1 MKEKI
6 YIVKEH
12 ICSGESEFT
21 AAGKAR
27 IDVEDILYDWKAKD
41 IKIKIKKNLN
51 ENSILKKLFSHYHLY
66 QIWKKSL
73 DKLKE
78 GDVLIIQFP
87 LQEGFIFASHLLKNL
102 KKKNI
107 KTIAVIHDLETLR
120 ITKDNTI
127 SKKRKI
133 RLYIEEIPALKQFS
147 KMLYII
153 NQ

>member
-51 ENSILKKLFSHYHLY
+51 ENWKIIFFFLFPIFLN
-66 QIWKKSL
+66 IFFNSL
-73 DKLKE
+73 
-78 GDVLIIQFP
+78 I
-87 LQEGFIFASHLLKNL
+87 
-102 KKKNI
+102 
-107 KTIAVIHDLETLR
+107 
-120 ITKDNTI
+120 
-127 SKKRKI
+127 
-133 RLYIEEIPALKQFS
+133 
-147 KMLYII
+147 
-153 NQ
+153 

>member
-51 ENSILKKLFSHYHLY
+51 ENSILKKVVFTLSFISNLE
-66 QIWKKSL
+66 K
-73 DKLKE
+73 
-78 GDVLIIQFP
+78 VL
-87 LQEGFIFASHLLKNL
+87 
-102 KKKNI
+102 
-107 KTIAVIHDLETLR
+107 R
-120 ITKDNTI
+120 
-127 SKKRKI
+127 
-133 RLYIEEIPALKQFS
+133 
-147 KMLYII
+147 
-153 NQ
+153 

>member
-66 QIWKKSL
+66 QIKRRRCINYTVSTTRRIYICISFV
-73 DKLKE
+73 KE
-78 GDVLIIQFP
+78 F
-87 LQEGFIFASHLLKNL
+87 K
-102 KKKNI
+102 
-107 KTIAVIHDLETLR
+107 
-120 ITKDNTI
+120 
-127 SKKRKI
+127 
-133 RLYIEEIPALKQFS
+133 EEK
-147 KMLYII
+147 Y
-153 NQ
+153 

>member
-127 SKKRKI
+127 SKK
-133 RLYIEEIPALKQFS
+133 
-147 KMLYII
+147 
-153 NQ
+153 

>member
-87 LQEGFIFASHLLKNL
+87 LSR
-102 KKKNI
+102 
-107 KTIAVIHDLETLR
+107 R
-120 ITKDNTI
+120 IYICI
-127 SKKRKI
+127 SFVKEFK
-133 RLYIEEIPALKQFS
+133 EEK
-147 KMLYII
+147 Y
-153 NQ
+153 